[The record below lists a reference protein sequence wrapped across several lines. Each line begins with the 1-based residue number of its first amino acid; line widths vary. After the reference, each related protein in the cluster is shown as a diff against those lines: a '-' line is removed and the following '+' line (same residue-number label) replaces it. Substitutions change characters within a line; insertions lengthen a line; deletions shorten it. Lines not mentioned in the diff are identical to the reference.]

1 MIDMAHAADLLRSHF
16 GEVTGEAYVTG
27 KTLFRDALCE
37 RYGISQ
43 LDAEDLCDSLEK
55 AGLIRYTETEEN
67 GPVWVIDTEAEEAPR
82 DAALT
87 IF

>member
-1 MIDMAHAADLLRSHF
+1 MIDMAHAAEVLRSQF

-37 RYGISQ
+37 RYALSQ

-55 AGLIRYTETEEN
+55 AGLIRFAETSEH
-67 GPVWVIDTEAEEAPR
+67 GPVWMIRPEQEEEPR
-82 DAALT
+82 PWPPL
-87 IF
+87 